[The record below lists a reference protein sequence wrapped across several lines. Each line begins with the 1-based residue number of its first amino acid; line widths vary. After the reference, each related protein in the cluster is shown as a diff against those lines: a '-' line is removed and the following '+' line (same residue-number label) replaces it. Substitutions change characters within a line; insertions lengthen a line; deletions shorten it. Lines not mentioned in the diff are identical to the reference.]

1 MNPALK
7 ITEDEIITRHENAL
21 ELFYSG
27 IKSQATKNTMERLLR
42 YFLVEVCVD
51 LLKGGFEQRAQQF
64 VDIARKDQTKATNI
78 IIAYVKKLRERTAL
92 EKSDPYYMNPSYLP
106 NKIKPIKK
114 ILTMND
120 VGLAWKRIYTFYPE
134 KDNIHQGRGYTKDE
148 IKKLLEYSTDISTDF
163 VILALSSGGLRLGAW
178 NNLRWEDVFPIY
190 EVHGK
195 YKIELKNGEAG
206 KIVCAG
212 MIIYKST
219 EEQYTALISL
229 EAWEKLQEYKKVWIK
244 KMSRVPVDSDH
255 LILDRTSKQTPIT
268 SVTVKSRMEKLLT
281 RSGLRGPLTEG
292 KRRHQVPATHG
303 FRRYWDK
310 VMMQTVSAKGTLSAL
325 VIKERLLGH
334 YGLVKTDKN
343 YFWTDV
349 LEHVPE
355 YLQAMPD
362 LMTSDEY
369 RLKEKLEETE
379 IENQKLSQ
387 ANYEKQ
393 LALQRLSELEAKVE
407 RMQKYQVRK

>member
-51 LLKGGFEQRAQQF
+51 LLKGDFEQRAQQF

-92 EKSDPYYMNPSYLP
+92 EKFDPYYMNPSYLP

-114 ILTMND
+114 ILAMND

-134 KDNIHQGRGYTKDE
+134 KDNIHQGRGYSKDE

-178 NNLRWEDVFPIY
+178 NDLRWEDVFPIY
-190 EVHGK
+190 DVNGK

-206 KIVCAG
+206 KTVCAG

-229 EAWEKLQEYKKVWIK
+229 KAWEKLQEYKKIWIK

-268 SVTVKSRMEKLLT
+268 SVTIKSRMEKLLT

-343 YFWTDV
+343 YFWTDI

-369 RLKEKLEETE
+369 RLKEKLEETRV
-379 IENQKLSQ
+379 ENQKLSQ

-393 LALQRLSELEAKVE
+393 LALDRLSELEAKVE
-407 RMQKYQVRK
+407 RMQKYQIRK

>member
-27 IKSQATKNTMERLLR
+27 IKSHATKNTMERLLR
-42 YFLVEVCVD
+42 YFLIEVCVD
-51 LLKGGFEQRAQQF
+51 LLKGDFEQRAQQF

-78 IIAYVKKLRERTAL
+78 IIAYVKKLRERTGL

-163 VILALSSGGLRLGAW
+163 VILASSSGGLRLGAW

-190 EVHGK
+190 DVNGK

-229 EAWEKLQEYKKVWIK
+229 EAWEKLQEYKKMWIK
-244 KMSRVPVDSDH
+244 KMSRIPADSDH
-255 LILDRTSKQTPIT
+255 LILDKTSKQTPMT
-268 SVTVKSRMEKLLT
+268 SVTIKSRMEKLLI

-343 YFWTDV
+343 YFWTDI

-369 RLKEKLEETE
+369 RLKEKLEETRV
-379 IENQKLSQ
+379 ENQKLSQ
-387 ANYEKQ
+387 ANREKEM
-393 LALQRLSELEAKVE
+393 ALQRLSELEAKVE
-407 RMQKYQVRK
+407 RMQKYQVKK

>member
-42 YFLVEVCVD
+42 YFLIEVCVD
-51 LLKGGFEQRAQQF
+51 LLKGNFEQRAQQF

-114 ILTMND
+114 LLTMND
-120 VGLAWKRIYTFYPE
+120 IGLAWKRIYTFYPE

-163 VILALSSGGLRLGAW
+163 VILASSSGGLRLGAW

-190 EVHGK
+190 DVNGK
-195 YKIELKNGEAG
+195 YKIELKNSEAG
-206 KIVCAG
+206 KTVCAG

-244 KMSRVPVDSDH
+244 KMSRVPIDSDH
-255 LILDRTSKQTPIT
+255 LILDRTSKQNPIT
-268 SVTVKSRMEKLLT
+268 SITIKSRMEKLLT

-310 VMMQTVSAKGTLSAL
+310 VMMQTVSTKGTLSAL

-334 YGLVKTDKN
+334 YGLVRTDKN

-349 LEHVPE
+349 LEHVPD

-362 LMTSDEY
+362 LMTSNEY
-369 RLKEKLEETE
+369 RLKEKLEETK

-393 LALQRLSELEAKVE
+393 LALDRLSELEAKVE
-407 RMQKYQVRK
+407 RMQKYQIKK